1 MRKEKENTHN
11 DPLGQHPPQRK
22 SRVTLSKMRKGTS
35 RVVFEHP
42 GEFEDGTPGIPQSTM
57 GKF

>member
-11 DPLGQHPPQRK
+11 DPLGQHPSQRK
-22 SRVTLSKMRKGTS
+22 PRVTLSKMRNGTS
-35 RVVFEHP
+35 RVMFEHT
-42 GEFEDGTPGIPQSTM
+42 GEFEDDAPGIPQSTM